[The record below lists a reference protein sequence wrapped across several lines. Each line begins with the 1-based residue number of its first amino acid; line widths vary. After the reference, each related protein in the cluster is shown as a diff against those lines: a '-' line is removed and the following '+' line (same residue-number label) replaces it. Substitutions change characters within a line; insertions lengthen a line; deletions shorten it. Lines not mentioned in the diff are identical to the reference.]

1 MMSLGIV
8 ILEEFSKG
16 SSGSSERANQ
26 FDSER
31 AGQAHKSLFF
41 LPRFKNLACYRK
53 AAYTT
58 DVVFP
63 Y

>member
-41 LPRFKNLACYRK
+41 GERTIMLHIDENSRAQSVWLDK
-53 AAYTT
+53 
-58 DVVFP
+58 
-63 Y
+63 